1 MLEAWWR
8 GRVAGPIACLKPF
21 LTPGS
26 WLQSGAAQAHVHGCT
41 GVAPFNSRQRHVRLG
56 ALASLNRSCTATL
69 KGLALTAATQF
80 PRKTMLG
87 LCGHVGLCPQF
98 LAHAPAGWIELDD
111 KRYEFTNA
119 PAYVEK
125 NWGMGFPKKWFWIQ
139 CNNFEG
145 QPDLTI
151 TAVGAQRRMVQP
163 WTGYG
168 G

>member
-1 MLEAWWR
+1 MLVPCEHLVLR
-8 GRVAGPIACLKPF
+8 LHSFIRV
-21 LTPGS
+21 
-26 WLQSGAAQAHVHGCT
+26 
-41 GVAPFNSRQRHVRLG
+41 
-56 ALASLNRSCTATL
+56 
-69 KGLALTAATQF
+69 
-80 PRKTMLG
+80 
-87 LCGHVGLCPQF
+87 
-98 LAHAPAGWIELDD
+98 PAGWIELDD